1 MGFFIDSMALRRIII
16 VICTTVLM
24 SNVAVEG
31 ALPFFNGKKQQQAE
45 PAAVQDAKSALLMQQ
60 AQEALEKEKLR
71 AAHKSFKR
79 IVKRYPQSFHAPKAL
94 YRSARLYFDR
104 KKFRKAFTDYY
115 RIIRLYPY
123 FENYN
128 QVITEEFEIA
138 SALME
143 EKTSKYFGVIP
154 FRNYDLAARYFEAII
169 ASAPYSDYAPLS
181 LMNIALIHKKQGNQ
195 LHAIDALD
203 RLINFYPRSMLAS
216 DAYLELAGSFS
227 LMVDGPRYDQGA
239 TREAISHFED
249 FLILYP
255 ESQAVAIGETG
266 LSEMQDVLAKS
277 KLEMGEFYYKKRRN
291 YVAAQVFFNEAITVA
306 PTSRSANKA
315 RTYLA
320 QIDEIP
326 EEIRLAKGSKKSR
339 RAARKRRVSFWK
351 KKLKLEVEIAQ
362 NTAAPTGL
370 TGDSAEAKPPETQET
385 EQLKKPRRTIGRT
398 LIFWKKGQPKE
409 GLEAEE

>member
-1 MGFFIDSMALRRIII
+1 MALRKIII
-16 VICTTVLM
+16 IICTTVLM

-31 ALPFFNGKKQQQAE
+31 ALPFFDGKKKRQQAE
-45 PAAVQDAKSALLMQQ
+45 PAAVQDAKSALLMKQ
-60 AQEALEKEKLR
+60 AQENLEKDKLR
-71 AAHKSFKR
+71 AAHKNFKR
-79 IVKRYPQSFHAPKAL
+79 IVKRYPQSLHAPKAL

-115 RIIRLYPY
+115 SIIRLYPY

-181 LMNIALIHKKQGNQ
+181 LMNVALIHKKQGNQ

-216 DAYLELAGSFS
+216 DAYLELAESFS

-320 QIDEIP
+320 RIDKIP
-326 EEIRLAKGSKKSR
+326 EEIRLGKGSKKSQ
-339 RAARKRRVSFWK
+339 RAARKRGFPLWQKTK
-351 KKLKLEVEIAQ
+351 KEEVEIAQ
-362 NTAAPTGL
+362 NTTAPTGL
-370 TGDSAEAKPPETQET
+370 TGDSEEANPSEDQET
-385 EQLKKPRRTIGRT
+385 EHRKKTRRTIGRT